1 MDLAASSGEKVVLLI
16 FEEGPAG
23 LSLFRALE
31 MTLAVE
37 WARTAAEVRERAG
50 RSDLRAPKV
59 VFLDLELPSAIGDDV
74 LRTVLGS
81 FPLAAVVA
89 LADNLGGEDAARLLW
104 QGVPYLNKP
113 VSALA
118 LAGLAL
124 RLSSPTRARA
134 RKSWPPTTVVP
145 ALLESAQ
152 RGAHLES
159 VFRSYSVNRVLSAQ
173 QQLILRKY
181 LNGKNDKEIAETCR
195 CSEATVYEHWRRMA
209 RKAGGS
215 QKSDVIADFHRF
227 LAGD

>member
-1 MDLAASSGEKVVLLI
+1 MDVAASSGGKVVLLI

-37 WARTAAEVRERAG
+37 WARTATEVRERAA
-50 RSDLRAPKV
+50 RSNLRAPRV
-59 VFLDLELPSAIGDDV
+59 VFVDLALPDTTSDEV
-74 LRTVLGS
+74 LRTVLAS
-81 FPLAAVVA
+81 FPLATVIA

-113 VSALA
+113 ISGLA

-124 RLSSPTRARA
+124 RLSSPTRT
-134 RKSWPPTTVVP
+134 RKSWPPTTSVP
-145 ALLESAQ
+145 AMVESAQ

-159 VFRSYSVNRVLSAQ
+159 VFRSYSVDRVLSRQ

-181 LNGKNDKEIAETCR
+181 LNGKNDKEIAETCQ
-195 CSEATVYEHWRRMA
+195 CSEATIYEHWRRMA

-227 LAGD
+227 LAGH

>member
-1 MDLAASSGEKVVLLI
+1 MSFAASSGRAVLLI

-37 WARTAAEVRERAG
+37 WARTAAEVRERAA

-59 VFLDLELPSAIGDDV
+59 VFLDLGLPNTTGDDV

-113 VSALA
+113 ISALA

-124 RLSSPTRARA
+124 RLSSPARS
-134 RKSWPPTTVVP
+134 RKSWPPTSVP
-145 ALLESAQ
+145 LVEPAQ

-159 VFRSYSVNRVLSAQ
+159 VFRSYSVDRVLSRQ

-227 LAGD
+227 LAGY

>member
-1 MDLAASSGEKVVLLI
+1 MEFAASSGGNRVLLI

-37 WARTAAEVRERAG
+37 WARTAAEVRERAA

-59 VFLDLELPSAIGDDV
+59 IFLDLELPNATGDDV

-124 RLSSPTRARA
+124 RLTSPGRA
-134 RKSWPPTTVVP
+134 RKSWPPTTVGP